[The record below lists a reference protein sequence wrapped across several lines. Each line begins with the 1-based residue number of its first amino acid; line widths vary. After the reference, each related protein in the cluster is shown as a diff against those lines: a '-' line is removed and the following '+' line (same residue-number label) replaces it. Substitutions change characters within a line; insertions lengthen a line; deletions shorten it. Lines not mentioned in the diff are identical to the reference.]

1 LRPNLNDSQDV
12 RVLGVD
18 PGLTRMG
25 VGVVEGRIGAPM
37 QMVAAGVLRSPADAP
52 IAERLLAIEGQVEQW
67 LDEHVPDAVAVE
79 RMFAQEGVRTI
90 MGTAQAAGV
99 AMVAAARRGLPVA
112 LHTPSEVK
120 AAITGDGRAQK
131 EQVAAMV
138 VRILKLSSAP
148 KPVDATDALAL
159 AICHVWRGG
168 AADRI
173 AEALQRQGVSLPS
186 GNVPMHRERGR
197 RKGGFR

>member
-1 LRPNLNDSQDV
+1 M
-12 RVLGVD
+12 D

-25 VGVVEGRIGAPM
+25 VGVVEGRIGAPLS
-37 QMVAAGVLRSPADAP
+37 MVAAGVVRTPAQEP
-52 IAERLLAIEGQVEQW
+52 IHLRLLAIDEQIAEW
-67 LDEHVPDAVAVE
+67 LDTYQPDAVAVE

-112 LHTPSEVK
+112 MHTPSEVK

-138 VRILKLSSAP
+138 VRILKLSEAP

-173 AEALQRQGVSLPS
+173 AEALQRQGLSVPS

>member
-1 LRPNLNDSQDV
+1 M
-12 RVLGVD
+12 RVLGID

-25 VGVVEGRIGAPM
+25 VGVVEGRIGSPL
-37 QMVAAGVLRSPADAP
+37 QMVAAGVLRSPAAEP
-52 IAERLLAIEGQVEQW
+52 IHRRLLAIDEQVEQW
-67 LDEHVPDAVAVE
+67 LEEYAPDSVAVE

-112 LHTPSEVK
+112 MHTPSEVK

-138 VRILKLSSAP
+138 VRVLKLAEAP

-159 AICHVWRGG
+159 AICHIWRGG

-173 AEALQRQGVSLPS
+173 AEAMQRQGVSPPS
-186 GNVPMHRERGR
+186 GSVPMHRERGR

>member
-1 LRPNLNDSQDV
+1 V

-18 PGLTRMG
+18 PGLTRCG
-25 VGVVEGRIGAPM
+25 VGIVDGRIGAPIA
-37 QMVAAGVLRSPADAP
+37 MVAAGVIRSAADQP
-52 IAERLLAIEGQVEQW
+52 IHLRLLAIDEQINQW
-67 LDEHVPDAVAVE
+67 LDEYRPDAVAVE

-90 MGTAQAAGV
+90 MGTAQAAGI

-112 LHTPSEVK
+112 MHTPSEVK

-131 EQVAAMV
+131 DQVAAMV
-138 VRILKLSSAP
+138 VRVLKLAEAP

-173 AEALQRQGVSLPS
+173 AEAMQKQGLSVQS

-197 RKGGFR
+197 KKGGFR

>member
-1 LRPNLNDSQDV
+1 
-12 RVLGVD
+12 
-18 PGLTRMG
+18 MG
-25 VGVVEGRIGAPM
+25 IGVVEGRIGSPLR
-37 QMVAAGVLRSPADAP
+37 MVAAGVLRSAADEP
-52 IAERLLAIEGQVEQW
+52 IHRRLLAIDEQVEQW
-67 LDEHVPDAVAVE
+67 LEEYTPDSVAVE

-112 LHTPSEVK
+112 MHTPSEVK

-131 EQVAAMV
+131 DQVAAMV
-138 VRILKLSSAP
+138 VRVLKLAEAP

-159 AICHVWRGG
+159 AICHIWRGG

-173 AEALQRQGVSLPS
+173 AEAMQRQGVSPSS

>member
-1 LRPNLNDSQDV
+1 M

-25 VGVVEGRIGAPM
+25 VGVVEGRIGAPLSI
-37 QMVAAGVLRSPADAP
+37 VAAGVVRTPAEEP
-52 IAERLLAIEGQVEQW
+52 IHRRLLSIDEQISEW
-67 LDEHVPDAVAVE
+67 LDTYKPDAVAVE

-90 MGTAQAAGV
+90 MGTAQAAGI
-99 AMVAAARRGLPVA
+99 AMVAAAKRGLPVA
-112 LHTPSEVK
+112 MHTPSEVK

-138 VRILKLSSAP
+138 VRILKLAEAP

>member
-1 LRPNLNDSQDV
+1 M
-12 RVLGVD
+12 D

-25 VGVVEGRIGAPM
+25 VGVVEGRIGAPLSI
-37 QMVAAGVLRSPADAP
+37 VAAGVVRTPADEP
-52 IAERLLAIEGQVEQW
+52 IHRRLLSIDEQINEW
-67 LDEHVPDAVAVE
+67 LDECKPDAVAVE

-90 MGTAQAAGV
+90 MGTAQAAGI

-112 LHTPSEVK
+112 MHTPSEVK

-138 VRILKLSSAP
+138 VRILKLSEAP

-173 AEALQRQGVSLPS
+173 SEALQRQGVSLPS

>member
-1 LRPNLNDSQDV
+1 M

-25 VGVVEGRIGAPM
+25 VGVVEGRIGAPL
-37 QMVAAGVLRSPADAP
+37 QMVAAGVVRTPAGDP
-52 IAERLLAIEGQVEQW
+52 IHRRLLSVDEQIEQW
-67 LDEHVPDAVAVE
+67 LDEYTPDAVAVE

-112 LHTPSEVK
+112 MHTPSEVK

-138 VRILKLSSAP
+138 VRVLKLSEAP

-173 AEALQRQGVSLPS
+173 AEALERQGMSVPS

>member
-1 LRPNLNDSQDV
+1 M

-25 VGVVEGRIGAPM
+25 VGVVEGRIGAPLTI
-37 QMVAAGVLRSPADAP
+37 VAAGVVRTPADEP
-52 IAERLLAIEGQVEQW
+52 IHRRLLSVDEQITEW
-67 LDEHVPDAVAVE
+67 LEQYEPDAVAVE

-99 AMVAAARRGLPVA
+99 AMVAAARRGLPVTM
-112 LHTPSEVK
+112 HTPSEVK

-131 EQVAAMV
+131 AQVAAMV
-138 VRILKLSSAP
+138 VRILKLTEAP

-173 AEALQRQGVSLPS
+173 AEAMQRQGVSPPS

>member
-1 LRPNLNDSQDV
+1 M
-12 RVLGVD
+12 D

-37 QMVAAGVLRSPADAP
+37 RMVAAGVLRSAADLP
-52 IAERLLAIEGQVEQW
+52 IHERLLAIEVQVEQW
-67 LDEHVPDAVAVE
+67 LDEHTPDAVAVE

-99 AMVAAARRGLPVA
+99 AMVSAARRGLPVA

-138 VRILKLSSAP
+138 VRILKLSEAP

>member
-1 LRPNLNDSQDV
+1 M

-25 VGVVEGRIGAPM
+25 VGVVEGRIGSPM
-37 QMVAAGVLRSPADAP
+37 AMVAAGVVRTPADEP
-52 IAERLLAIEGQVEQW
+52 IHRRLLAVDEQINEW
-67 LDEHVPDAVAVE
+67 LDEYKPDAVAVE

-90 MGTAQAAGV
+90 MGTAQAAGI

-112 LHTPSEVK
+112 MHTPSEVK

-131 EQVAAMV
+131 DQVAAMV
-138 VRILKLSSAP
+138 VRILKLSEVP

-173 AEALQRQGVSLPS
+173 AEALRRQGMSLPS
-186 GNVPMHRERGR
+186 GSVPMHRERGR

>member
-1 LRPNLNDSQDV
+1 M

-138 VRILKLSSAP
+138 VRILKLSSTP

>member
-1 LRPNLNDSQDV
+1 M

-25 VGVVEGRIGAPM
+25 VGVVEGRIGGPLKI
-37 QMVAAGVLRSPADAP
+37 VAAGVVRTPAAEP
-52 IAERLLAIEGQVEQW
+52 IHRRLLSVDEQITEW
-67 LDEHVPDAVAVE
+67 LEEYAPDAVAVE

-112 LHTPSEVK
+112 MHTPSEVK

-131 EQVAAMV
+131 DQVAAMV
-138 VRILKLSSAP
+138 VRILKLVEAP

-173 AEALQRQGVSLPS
+173 AEAMQRQGVSLPS
-186 GNVPMHRERGR
+186 GSVPMHRERGR

>member
-1 LRPNLNDSQDV
+1 M
-12 RVLGVD
+12 RVLGID

-25 VGVVEGRIGAPM
+25 VGVVEGRIGA
-37 QMVAAGVLRSPADAP
+37 QLGIVGAGVLRSAANEP
-52 IAERLLAIEGQVEQW
+52 IHLRLLTIEEQVERW
-67 LDEHVPDAVAVE
+67 LDEHEPDAVAVE

-120 AAITGDGRAQK
+120 AAITGDGRAGK

-138 VRILKLSSAP
+138 VRVLKLSEAP

-159 AICHVWRGG
+159 AICHIWRGG

-173 AEALQRQGVSLPS
+173 AEALRRQGVSPPS

>member
-1 LRPNLNDSQDV
+1 M

-25 VGVVEGRIGAPM
+25 VGVVEGRIGSPLRI
-37 QMVAAGVLRSPADAP
+37 VGAGVVRTPADAE
-52 IAERLLAIEGQVEQW
+52 IHRRLLSVDEQITQW
-67 LDEHVPDAVAVE
+67 LDEYEPDAVAVE

-112 LHTPSEVK
+112 MHTPSEVK

-138 VRILKLSSAP
+138 VRILKLSEAP

>member
-1 LRPNLNDSQDV
+1 
-12 RVLGVD
+12 VD

-25 VGVVEGRIGAPM
+25 VGIVDGRIGTPIT
-37 QMVAAGVLRSPADAP
+37 MVACGVIRTSAGAP
-52 IAERLLAIEGQVEQW
+52 IHERLLAIDEQIAVW
-67 LDEHVPDAVAVE
+67 LDEYKPDAVAVE

-112 LHTPSEVK
+112 MHTPSEVK
-120 AAITGDGRAQK
+120 AAVTGDGRAQK

-138 VRILKLSSAP
+138 VRVLKLAEAP

-173 AEALQRQGVSLPS
+173 AAALAKQGVTTAS
-186 GNVPMHRERGR
+186 NDVPMTRDRGRGR
-197 RKGGFR
+197 RQSGFR

>member
-1 LRPNLNDSQDV
+1 M

-37 QMVAAGVLRSPADAP
+37 RMVAAGVLRSPADAP
-52 IAERLLAIEGQVEQW
+52 IAERLLVIEGQVEQW
-67 LDEHVPDAVAVE
+67 LDEHNPDAVAVE

>member
-1 LRPNLNDSQDV
+1 M

-25 VGVVEGRIGAPM
+25 IGLVDGRLGAPLKL
-37 QMVAAGVLRSPADAP
+37 VAAGVIRTSVGAP
-52 IAERLLAIEGQVEQW
+52 IHERLLAVDVQIAEWFE
-67 LDEHVPDAVAVE
+67 EYRPDAVAVE

-120 AAITGDGRAQK
+120 AAVTGDGRAQK

-138 VRILKLSSAP
+138 VRVLKLSEAP

-173 AEALQRQGVSLPS
+173 AEAMEKRGLSVPS
-186 GNVPMHRERGR
+186 GSVPLHRVRGRERGS
-197 RKGGFR
+197 GFR

>member
-1 LRPNLNDSQDV
+1 V

>member
-1 LRPNLNDSQDV
+1 M

-25 VGVVEGRIGAPM
+25 VGVVEGRVGAPLR
-37 QMVAAGVLRSPADAP
+37 MVAVGVVRTAADLP
-52 IAERLLAIEGQVEQW
+52 ISERLLAVDEQISQW
-67 LDEHVPDAVAVE
+67 LDEHEPDSVAVE

-112 LHTPSEVK
+112 MHTPSEVK
-120 AAITGDGRAQK
+120 AAITGDGRAPK

-138 VRILKLSSAP
+138 VRILKLAEAP
-148 KPVDATDALAL
+148 KPVDATDALAP
-159 AICHVWRGG
+159 AICHGWRGG

-173 AEALQRQGVSLPS
+173 VEALQRQGMSLPS

>member
-1 LRPNLNDSQDV
+1 M
-12 RVLGVD
+12 RVLAVD

-25 VGVVEGRIGAPM
+25 VGVVEGRIGAPLR
-37 QMVAAGVLRSPADAP
+37 MVAAGVLRSAADSP
-52 IAERLLAIEGQVEQW
+52 IHARLLEIDGQFEHW
-67 LDEHVPDAVAVE
+67 LDEHNPDAVAVE

-138 VRILKLSSAP
+138 VRILKLSEAP

-173 AEALQRQGVSLPS
+173 AEALQRRGVSLPS

>member
-1 LRPNLNDSQDV
+1 M

-25 VGVVEGRIGAPM
+25 VGVVEGRVGAPLSM
-37 QMVAAGVLRSPADAP
+37 IAAGVVRSAADAP
-52 IAERLLAIEGQVEQW
+52 IHQRLLAIDEQIGVW
-67 LDEHVPDAVAVE
+67 LDEYRPDAVAVE

-99 AMVAAARRGLPVA
+99 AMVAAARRALPVA

-131 EQVAAMV
+131 AQVAAMV
-138 VRILKLSSAP
+138 VRVLRLAEAP

-197 RKGGFR
+197 QKGGFR

>member
-1 LRPNLNDSQDV
+1 M
-12 RVLGVD
+12 D

-25 VGVVEGRIGAPM
+25 VGVVEGRIGAPLS
-37 QMVAAGVLRSPADAP
+37 MVGVGVVRTPADEP
-52 IAERLLAIEGQVEQW
+52 IHRRLLSIDGQITEW
-67 LDEHVPDAVAVE
+67 LDTYKPDAVAVE

-90 MGTAQAAGV
+90 MGTAQAAGI

-112 LHTPSEVK
+112 MHTPSEVK

-138 VRILKLSSAP
+138 VRILKLAEAP

-173 AEALQRQGVSLPS
+173 ADALQRQGVSLPS

>member
-1 LRPNLNDSQDV
+1 V

-25 VGVVEGRIGAPM
+25 VGVVEGRIGAPLR
-37 QMVAAGVLRSPADAP
+37 MVGAGVIRTPADAP
-52 IAERLLAIEGQVEQW
+52 IALRLLAIDEQIAEW
-67 LDEHVPDAVAVE
+67 LDEHAPDAVAVE

-99 AMVAAARRGLPVA
+99 VMVAAARRGLPVTM
-112 LHTPSEVK
+112 HTPSEVK

-138 VRILKLSSAP
+138 VRILKLAEAP

-173 AEALQRQGVSLPS
+173 AEALQRQGMSLPS

>member
-1 LRPNLNDSQDV
+1 L

-25 VGVVEGRIGAPM
+25 VGVVEGRIGAPLR
-37 QMVAAGVLRSPADAP
+37 MVGAGVVRTPADAP
-52 IAERLLAIEGQVEQW
+52 IAERLLAVDEQIGQW
-67 LDEHVPDAVAVE
+67 LDEHTPDAVAVE

-138 VRILKLSSAP
+138 VRILKLSEAP

>member
-1 LRPNLNDSQDV
+1 L

-25 VGVVEGRIGAPM
+25 VGVVEGRIGASLR
-37 QMVAAGVLRSPADAP
+37 MVGAGVVRTPADAP
-52 IAERLLAIEGQVEQW
+52 IAERLLAVDEQIAQW
-67 LDEHVPDAVAVE
+67 LDEHTPDAVAVE

-99 AMVAAARRGLPVA
+99 VMVAAARRGLPVTM
-112 LHTPSEVK
+112 HTPSEVK
-120 AAITGDGRAQK
+120 AAITGDGRAGK
-131 EQVAAMV
+131 AQVAAMV
-138 VRILKLSSAP
+138 VRILKLVEAP

-173 AEALQRQGVSLPS
+173 VEAMQRQGMSLPS

>member
-1 LRPNLNDSQDV
+1 M

-25 VGVVEGRIGAPM
+25 VGVVEGRIGAPLH
-37 QMVAAGVLRSPADAP
+37 MVAAGVVRTPADEP
-52 IAERLLAIEGQVEQW
+52 IHRRLLSIDEQIEQW
-67 LDEHVPDAVAVE
+67 LDEYTPDAVAVE

-112 LHTPSEVK
+112 MHTPSEVK
-120 AAITGDGRAQK
+120 AAITGNGRAQK
-131 EQVAAMV
+131 DQVAAMV
-138 VRILKLSSAP
+138 VRVLKLSEAP

-173 AEALQRQGVSLPS
+173 AEALERQGVSVPS

>member
-1 LRPNLNDSQDV
+1 
-12 RVLGVD
+12 
-18 PGLTRMG
+18 MG

-37 QMVAAGVLRSPADAP
+37 RMVAAGVLRSPADAP
-52 IAERLLAIEGQVEQW
+52 IAERLLVIEGQVEQW
-67 LDEHVPDAVAVE
+67 LDEHNPDAVAVE

>member
-1 LRPNLNDSQDV
+1 
-12 RVLGVD
+12 VD

-25 VGVVEGRIGAPM
+25 VGVVEGRIGSSLRI
-37 QMVAAGVLRSPADAP
+37 VGAGVVRTPADAE
-52 IAERLLAIEGQVEQW
+52 IHRRLLSVDEQITQW
-67 LDEHVPDAVAVE
+67 LDEYEPDAVAVE

-112 LHTPSEVK
+112 MHTPSEVK

-138 VRILKLSSAP
+138 VRILKLSEAP

>member
-1 LRPNLNDSQDV
+1 V
-12 RVLGVD
+12 KVLGVD

-25 VGVVEGRIGAPM
+25 VGVVEGRIGAPLSI
-37 QMVAAGVLRSPADAP
+37 VAAGVVRTPADEP
-52 IAERLLAIEGQVEQW
+52 IHRRLLSIDEQISEW
-67 LDEHVPDAVAVE
+67 LDTYKPDAVAVE

-90 MGTAQAAGV
+90 MGTAQAAGI
-99 AMVAAARRGLPVA
+99 AMVAASRRGLPVA
-112 LHTPSEVK
+112 MHTPSEVK

-138 VRILKLSSAP
+138 VRILKLSEAP

>member
-1 LRPNLNDSQDV
+1 M

-25 VGVVEGRIGAPM
+25 VGVVEGRIGAPLSI
-37 QMVAAGVLRSPADAP
+37 VAAGVVRTPADEP
-52 IAERLLAIEGQVEQW
+52 IHRRLLSIDEQISEW
-67 LDEHVPDAVAVE
+67 LDAHKPDAVAVE

-90 MGTAQAAGV
+90 MGTAQAAGI

-112 LHTPSEVK
+112 MHTPSEVK

-131 EQVAAMV
+131 DQVAAMV
-138 VRILKLSSAP
+138 VRILKLSEAP

>member
-1 LRPNLNDSQDV
+1 
-12 RVLGVD
+12 
-18 PGLTRMG
+18 MG

-37 QMVAAGVLRSPADAP
+37 RMVAAGVLRSPADAP
-52 IAERLLAIEGQVEQW
+52 IAERLLVIEGQVEQW
-67 LDEHVPDAVAVE
+67 LDEHNPDAVAVE
-79 RMFAQEGVRTI
+79 RMFAREGVRTI

>member
-1 LRPNLNDSQDV
+1 M

-25 VGVVEGRIGAPM
+25 VGVVEGRIGAPLRI
-37 QMVAAGVLRSPADAP
+37 VAAGVVRTPADAP
-52 IAERLLAIEGQVEQW
+52 IAERLLAVDEQISQW
-67 LDEHVPDAVAVE
+67 LDEQTPDAVAVE

-99 AMVAAARRGLPVA
+99 VMVAAARRGLPVTM
-112 LHTPSEVK
+112 HTPSEVK
-120 AAITGDGRAQK
+120 AAITGDGRAGK
-131 EQVAAMV
+131 AQVAAMV
-138 VRILKLSSAP
+138 VRILKLTEAP

-173 AEALQRQGVSLPS
+173 VEALQRQGMSLPS

>member
-1 LRPNLNDSQDV
+1 M

-25 VGVVEGRIGAPM
+25 IGVVEGRIGAPIKM
-37 QMVAAGVLRSPADAP
+37 IAAGVIRTPAGAP
-52 IAERLLAIEGQVEQW
+52 IHERLLAIDEQIAVW
-67 LDEHVPDAVAVE
+67 LDEYKPDAVAVE

-99 AMVAAARRGLPVA
+99 AMVGAARRGLPVA
-112 LHTPSEVK
+112 MHTPSEVK
-120 AAITGDGRAQK
+120 AAVTGDGRAQK

-138 VRILKLSSAP
+138 VRVLKLAEAP

-173 AEALQRQGVSLPS
+173 AAALERQGITTAA
-186 GNVPMHRERGR
+186 NDVPMTRERGR
-197 RKGGFR
+197 RKSGFR

>member
-1 LRPNLNDSQDV
+1 M

>member
-1 LRPNLNDSQDV
+1 M

-25 VGVVEGRIGAPM
+25 VGVVEGRIGAPLR
-37 QMVAAGVLRSPADAP
+37 MVAAGVVRTAADLP
-52 IAERLLAIEGQVEQW
+52 ISERLLAVDVQIDEW
-67 LDEHVPDAVAVE
+67 LDEYAPDAVAVE

-112 LHTPSEVK
+112 MHTPSEVK

-138 VRILKLSSAP
+138 VRILKLAEAP

-173 AEALQRQGVSLPS
+173 ADALQRQGMSLPS